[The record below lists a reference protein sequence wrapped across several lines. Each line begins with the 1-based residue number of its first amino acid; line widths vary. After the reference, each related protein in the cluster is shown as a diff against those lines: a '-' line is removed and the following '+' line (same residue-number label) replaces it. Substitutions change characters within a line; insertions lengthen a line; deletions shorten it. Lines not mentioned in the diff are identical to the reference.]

1 MSEDNYYQPVHS
13 TTQQGAEPDG
23 RGWVRKVPEEE
34 TRSYYGRPVL
44 KEPVWTWEIP
54 WYFFFGGLAGASSV
68 LSLAAR
74 LAGNERL
81 ARRALLVALGGAAA
95 SPVLLI
101 MDLGRP
107 ERFYNMLRVV
117 KPTSPMSLGTWVLS
131 AFGTS
136 TGLAAASDLLG
147 VVPRLRIAF
156 EVASALLG
164 PALSTYTAV
173 LITDTSV
180 PVWHEARREL
190 PLVFAASSAAS
201 AGAAAAMLTPARD
214 AAPARRLALGGA
226 LAELGMTGLMKR
238 RLGPLLVEPYER
250 EEAGRFDK
258 FSKGCTGVGA
268 ATMTLAGRKSRAA
281 AVAGG
286 ALMLA
291 GAVFERWSVFRAGFQ
306 SAREPKYTVMPQGE
320 RLRKRRGE
328 RRGES

>member
-1 MSEDNYYQPVHS
+1 VSNDKHYRPVHS
-13 TTQQGAEPDG
+13 ATQQGARPDG
-23 RGWVRKVPEEE
+23 RGWVREVPEEE
-34 TRSYYGRPVL
+34 VRSYYGRPVL

-68 LSLAAR
+68 LSLSAR
-74 LAGNERL
+74 AVGNDAL
-81 ARRALLVALGGAAA
+81 ARRALLVALGSATV

-101 MDLGRP
+101 MDLGKP
-107 ERFYNMLRVV
+107 ERFYNMLRVL

-136 TGLAAASDLLG
+136 TGAAVATDLLG
-147 VVPRLRIAF
+147 VFPRLGRAS
-156 EVASALLG
+156 EVASAVLG

-201 AGAAAAMLTPARD
+201 AGAAAAMLTPAID
-214 AAPARRLALGGA
+214 ASPARRLAVGGA
-226 LAELGMTGLMKR
+226 LAGIGMMELMKR
-238 RLGPLLVEPYER
+238 RLGSLLAEPYES
-250 EEAGRFDK
+250 EEAGLFGK
-258 FSKGCTGVGA
+258 LSKACTGAGA
-268 ATMTLAGRKSRAA
+268 ATMVLAGSRSRAA

-306 SAREPKYTVMPQGE
+306 SARDPKYTVVPQRE
-320 RLRKRRGE
+320 RLRDRGTNA
-328 RRGES
+328 